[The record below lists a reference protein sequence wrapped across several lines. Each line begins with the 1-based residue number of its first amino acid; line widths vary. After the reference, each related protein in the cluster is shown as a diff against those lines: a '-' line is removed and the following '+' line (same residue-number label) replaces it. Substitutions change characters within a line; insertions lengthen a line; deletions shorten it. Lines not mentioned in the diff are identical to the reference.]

1 MSKVKITDI
10 AKESGVSLT
19 TVSRYFNH
27 PELLSQETQD
37 KIKAAIKELNYQQD
51 NLARILVTGESN
63 LVGVIFPHLHLS
75 FYTELLNQLVKYSK
89 EKGYNLIVYTSNNS
103 REEEMQLIQNLLSYR
118 IKGLI
123 LLSHLLSAED
133 IEKLPVPVISI
144 ERPGGNFKQIN
155 NDNFTGGKLAATLLI
170 RNGCEVFIHINNN
183 FREDWPSFKRI
194 LGFEYE
200 VRNLYYERFIENDF
214 TDTYMPQARE
224 SMKRLVQHITTKYA
238 GKKIGVFCSN
248 DDIAGLFESQCIKQ
262 GIDIPNSIELI
273 GYDNSPASNYAIH
286 PITSIDQNISLMAQ
300 IAIQSLENY
309 IPYES
314 MVPATLIEKETTSH
328 LGDRGK

>member
-10 AKESGVSLT
+10 AEKSGVSLT

-37 KIKAAIKELNYQQD
+37 KIKSAIKELNYQQD

-75 FYTELLNQLVKYSK
+75 FYTELLNQLIKYGK
-89 EKGYNLIVYTSNNS
+89 ENGYTLIVYTSNNS
-103 REEEMQLIQNLLSYR
+103 RDEELQMIQNLLSYR

-123 LLSHLLSAED
+123 LLSHLLSAQD
-133 IEKLPVPVISI
+133 IENLPVPVISV
-144 ERPGGNFKQIN
+144 ERVGGNFKQIN
-155 NDNFTGGKLAATLLI
+155 NDNFTGGKLAANLLI
-170 RNGCEVFIHINNN
+170 RNKCEVFIHINND
-183 FREDWPSFKRI
+183 FWEDWPSFKRI

-200 VRNLYYERFIENDF
+200 VRNFCYERFIEHDF
-214 TDTYMPQARE
+214 SDPYLPKAAE
-224 SMKRLVQHITTKYA
+224 SMNKLVQHITAKYA

-248 DDIAGLFESQCIKQ
+248 DDIANLFERQCIKNK
-262 GIDIPNSIELI
+262 IDIPNTIELI
-273 GYDNSPASNYAIH
+273 GYDNSPVSDYAVL
-286 PITSIDQNISLMAQ
+286 PITSVAQNISLMAQ

-314 MVPATLIEKETTSH
+314 MVPATLIEKDTTS
-328 LGDRGK
+328 

>member
-1 MSKVKITDI
+1 M
-10 AKESGVSLT
+10 
-19 TVSRYFNH
+19 FNC
-27 PELLSQETQD
+27 SFCTKFQE
-37 KIKAAIKELNYQQD
+37 I
-51 NLARILVTGESN
+51 N
-63 LVGVIFPHLHLS
+63 LVFYIILPKLWKNIENIFIIPFRTFAFFHFSYHCVI
-75 FYTELLNQLVKYSK
+75 
-89 EKGYNLIVYTSNNS
+89 
-103 REEEMQLIQNLLSYR
+103 
-118 IKGLI
+118 I
-123 LLSHLLSAED
+123 L
-133 IEKLPVPVISI
+133 PVISI

-155 NDNFTGGKLAATLLI
+155 NDNFTGGKLAANLLI
-170 RNGCEVFIHINNN
+170 RNGCEVFIHINNDY
-183 FREDWPSFKRI
+183 REDWPSFKRI

-200 VRNLYYERFIENDF
+200 VRNLCYECFIENDF

-248 DDIAGLFESQCIKQ
+248 DDIASLFEKQCIKQ

-273 GYDNSPASNYAIH
+273 GYDNSPASNYAIRL
-286 PITSIDQNISLMAQ
+286 ITSIDQNISLMAQ

-328 LGDRGK
+328 L

>member
-10 AKESGVSLT
+10 AEQSGVSLT

-75 FYTELLNQLVKYSK
+75 FYTELLNQLVKYGT
-89 EKGYNLIVYTSNNS
+89 EKGYNLIVYTSNDS
-103 REEEMQLIQNLLSYR
+103 KEEELQLIQNLLSYR

-144 ERPGGNFKQIN
+144 ERAGGNFKQIN
-155 NDNFTGGKLAATLLI
+155 NDNFTGGKLAANLLI
-170 RNGCEVFIHINNN
+170 RNGCNVFIHINND

-200 VRNLYYERFIENDF
+200 VRNLCYERFINKDF
-214 TDTYMPQARE
+214 TDTYMPQATE
-224 SMKRLVQHITTKYA
+224 SMKKLVQYIITKYA

-248 DDIAGLFESQCIKQ
+248 DDIASLFERQCIKR
-262 GIDIPNSIELI
+262 GIDIPNTIELI
-273 GYDNSPASNYAIH
+273 GYDNSPVSNYAIH

-314 MVPATLIEKETTSH
+314 MVPATLIEKETTS
-328 LGDRGK
+328 